1 VALRARV
8 TPKAGADRATLIG
21 QPVKITQISSR

>member
-8 TPKAGADRATLIG
+8 VLKAGADAAMLIG